1 MKPSRLPRR
10 AERGFSLLELMIAV
24 ALMIV
29 ALALANELLIESQRR
44 LAIGARAQLEPD
56 DSLALRLLRD
66 DLRAAAPIAGWS
78 GPLDCRRPELTARW
92 ELTGETLQRRTFDL
106 DDVDRGARAML
117 DRVVAFRWRSIASP
131 SSSGGG
137 VEVEIVRRRLEP
149 GIALRAGSARWHQIA
164 ETLETTRVVAASRV
178 AAP

>member
-1 MKPSRLPRR
+1 MTTPARSRP

-92 ELTGETLQRRTFDL
+92 ELDGETLQRRTFDL

-117 DRVVAFRWRSIASP
+117 DRVVAFRWRPLAA
-131 SSSGGG
+131 GA
-137 VEVEIVRRRLEP
+137 VEVEIVRRRMKQ